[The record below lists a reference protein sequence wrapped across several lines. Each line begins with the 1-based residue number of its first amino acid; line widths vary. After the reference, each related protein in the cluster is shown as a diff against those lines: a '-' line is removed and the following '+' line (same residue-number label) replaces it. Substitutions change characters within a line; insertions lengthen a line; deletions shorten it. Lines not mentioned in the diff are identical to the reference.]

1 MAEQGA
7 AAPEGNRET
16 EEAKKRTHKEKPMKT
31 PLEMDEKTS
40 SLEADFLRSQYF
52 QMNDRPVI
60 KSNGKKDDLLTP
72 FLLSIP
78 VILMLIILIY
88 SL

>member
-1 MAEQGA
+1 MAEQRPKG
-7 AAPEGNRET
+7 PDGNSKT
-16 EEAKKRTHKEKPMKT
+16 EEPTKRTNKEKPMKT
-31 PLEMDEKTS
+31 PLEMEEKTT

-52 QMNDRPVI
+52 QMNDRPAI
-60 KSNGKKDDLLTP
+60 KPNGKKDDLLTP